1 MALGN
6 SCHVAFI
13 PNTKTIPAYWVAVMF
28 LNDLLTL
35 VVDDRM
41 QLREG
46 GGGGGGQT
54 ALFVNYTMLLVELE
68 GHCSVTMTTP
78 SQLTARRDNNAP
90 RSAGSSATYSQQWAE
105 KPASSFSRTCLRVS
119 YVGALIKNELYMK
132 KDF

>member
-1 MALGN
+1 MIGC
-6 SCHVAFI
+6 S
-13 PNTKTIPAYWVAVMF
+13 YEG
-28 LNDLLTL
+28 
-35 VVDDRM
+35 VV
-41 QLREG
+41 
-46 GGGGGGQT
+46 GGGGQT

-105 KPASSFSRTCLRVS
+105 KPASSFSRTLRVS
-119 YVGALIKNELYMK
+119 YVGALIKNELYLK